1 MGWTHDP
8 IWLKTLWKGKT
19 VFKTCRQKQNL
30 FSPPCSLALYQ
41 STAERWKNVLRNGCP
56 HPTRTKKALM
66 LPNHINIKR
75 QSTSY
80 FQDAQFCWA
89 QIHQLWDAFVLI
101 LKCFWMNFENHLL
114 SVGFCRLGVVNK
126 RVLLQLITI
135 CSCTCGEDEVSF

>member
-1 MGWTHDP
+1 M
-8 IWLKTLWKGKT
+8 TLYGLRLYEK
-19 VFKTCRQKQNL
+19 VRL
-30 FSPPCSLALYQ
+30 FSKQVDRNKICSVLPVVWHYTNPQLKD
-41 STAERWKNVLRNGCP
+41 ENVLCNGCS

-66 LPNHINIKR
+66 LPNYINIKR

-101 LKCFWMNFENHLL
+101 LKCFWMNFESHLL

-135 CSCTCGEDEVSF
+135 CSCTCGEDEISF